1 MIYYFSGTGN
11 SRFVALKLAS
21 ALGDR
26 AVDIAQV
33 LRNGLPADA
42 SGDMTGFVFPVF
54 YSGLPEMVKRFASMP
69 EVRKSLG
76 TYIYCIITVG
86 ADAAAA
92 DKMLAKALDRRVD
105 YSNSVIMPDNYV
117 LLYDPCVKERAIKKL
132 NRADK
137 RIEEFAADIAKHKT
151 RLSSGIKPALLTAV
165 MYPFYNPFRITKKF
179 YADGSCTGCGLC
191 ARVCPDGAI
200 EMKDGKPV
208 WVKKKCQHCTACI
221 NRCPAKALQFGKKT
235 ASRGRYSV
243 YNLNKE

>member
-11 SRFVALKLAS
+11 SRFAALKLAS
-21 ALGDR
+21 LLDDR
-26 AVDIAQV
+26 AVDIADV
-33 LRNGLPADA
+33 LRDGLPEDI
-42 SGDMTGFVFPVF
+42 SGEMTGFVFPVF

-76 TYIYCIITVG
+76 TYIYCVITVG

-105 YSNSVIMPDNYV
+105 YSNSIIMPDNYV
-117 LLYDPCVKERAIKKL
+117 ILYDPCVKERAIKKL

-137 RIEEFAADIAKHKT
+137 RLEELAADIAKHKT
-151 RLSSGIKPALLTAV
+151 RQSSGIKPALMTAV

-179 YADGSCTGCGLC
+179 HADESCTGCGLC

-200 EMKDGKPV
+200 EMRDGKPV
-208 WVKKKCQHCTACI
+208 WVKAKCQHCTACI

-235 ASRGRYSV
+235 ASRGRYSI
-243 YNLNKE
+243 YDLR